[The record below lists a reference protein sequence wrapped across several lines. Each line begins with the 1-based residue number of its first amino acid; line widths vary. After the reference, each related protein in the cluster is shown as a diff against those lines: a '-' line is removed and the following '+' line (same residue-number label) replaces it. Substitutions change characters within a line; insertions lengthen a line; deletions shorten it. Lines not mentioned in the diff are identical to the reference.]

1 MPRPVNHSAGAE
13 QRAHRIL
20 QKTSDIEEL
29 RAAQAYLLPLAGLTL
44 DQTALLL
51 GRDRYWVSRTRN
63 LFIREQKPLKHGG
76 RRQALV
82 PQDQELALV
91 KQAFISPETVAW
103 RHGAT
108 TLRTNLRHWLKK
120 ETGADVAESTITSML
135 DRVAP
140 KILAGAKGT
149 DLQRISHWLERLFAA
164 EKELCERSG
173 NPWP

>member
-20 QKTSDIEEL
+20 QETSDIEEL

-63 LFIREQKPLKHGG
+63 RFIRGQKPLKHGG

-108 TLRTNLRHWLKK
+108 TLRTNLRHWLEK

-140 KILAGAKGT
+140 KILVGAKGT
-149 DLQRISHWLERLFAA
+149 DLQYVSFWLERLFAT
-164 EKELCERSG
+164 EQELCKRRG
-173 NPWP
+173 IPWP